1 MGGGG
6 VITLLMR
13 STRPYLIALLA
24 LSSVALGGLSWQ
36 QYQEIIRLRA
46 AVLENSS
53 KPSRAP
59 RAKAKAEPAAEQ
71 AATPPATEESKP
83 AENEDAAPQAAERER
98 DRGRRDER
106 MAAMRAVMSSP
117 EFQKL
122 AALTMNG
129 QTEARFADLFKKLNL
144 PPETLEKFKSLL
156 AEKQMAAREAMEVAR
171 EQGLNGRENR
181 DQVRSLIQ
189 QTQAEIDESIRG
201 AIGDTAFNQYRQYE
215 QTQPQRGTANQLT
228 QRLSYSGS
236 PLTDSQYEQFV
247 QTLASTGITQRGE
260 GRGVIAGPGGFGG
273 GGGNPGGVAIT
284 PEVVTQASAYLTTP
298 QLNALQRMQ
307 AEQEAARKM
316 RDALQAARQGNKGNN
331 NNTAPAT
338 TSAGGPP

>member
-1 MGGGG
+1 
-6 VITLLMR
+6 MR
-13 STRPYLIALLA
+13 STRPYVIALLA

-46 AVLENSS
+46 AVLENST
-53 KPSRAP
+53 KANRPARTH
-59 RAKAKAEPAAEQ
+59 AKAETPAELPEAAPAA
-71 AATPPATEESKP
+71 AAEAAKP
-83 AENEDAAPQAAERER
+83 ADNEDGPPEPG
-98 DRGRRDER
+98 DRGRGRKDDR
-106 MAAMRAVMSSP
+106 MAAMRAVMNSP

-122 AALTMNG
+122 AQLTMNG

-144 PPETLEKFKSLL
+144 PPEALEKFKTLL
-156 AEKQMAAREAMEVAR
+156 AEKQMAARDAMEVAR

-181 DQVRSLIQ
+181 DQVRSLIK
-189 QTQAEIDESIRG
+189 QTQAEIDENIRS
-201 AIGDTAFNQYRQYE
+201 AIGDTAFNQYQQYE

-247 QTLASTGITQRGE
+247 QTLASTGGTKAGGE
-260 GRGVIAGPGGFGG
+260 GRNFMGGPGGFGG
-273 GGGNPGGVAIT
+273 GGPVAVAGFGGVAIT

-316 RDALQAARQGNKGNN
+316 RDALQAARQGNKGK
-331 NNTAPAT
+331 TTPPAT